1 MFHAKAI
8 PGRVQVKVTMSSGQA
23 ATVEVDVSVA
33 VIINMY
39 NLLHLSINSN
49 LGPSIK
55 LGHF

>member
-1 MFHAKAI
+1 MFHAKTI

-23 ATVEVDVSVA
+23 ATVEVDVKVA

-49 LGPSIK
+49 LGPSN
-55 LGHF
+55 